1 MKTYPVLAVAILA
14 QATGNTFLSK
24 GMKQVAS
31 VTIGDSHW
39 LPLFARA
46 IESPTLWFG
55 TVLLIISFLLFATAL
70 SWADL
75 SFVLPTISV
84 EVILTVSFADYFL
97 NEPVSPVRWVGTLFI
112 SIGVILVSRSG
123 RQMSRASLEKENG

>member
-14 QATGNTFLSK
+14 QAAGNTFLSK
-24 GMKQVAS
+24 GMRQIAS

-39 LPLFARA
+39 LSLFARA
-46 IESPTLWFG
+46 IESPMLWFG
-55 TVLLIISFLLFATAL
+55 TAFLIISFLLFTTAL

-97 NEPVSPVRWVGTLFI
+97 NEPVSLVRWVGTLFI

-123 RQMSRASLEKENG
+123 KQMNRASLEKESG

>member
-1 MKTYPVLAVAILA
+1 
-14 QATGNTFLSK
+14 
-24 GMKQVAS
+24 MKQVAS
-31 VTIGDSHW
+31 VTIGESHW
-39 LPLFARA
+39 LALFARA
-46 IESPTLWFG
+46 IQSPTLWFG
-55 TVLLIISFLLFATAL
+55 TAFLIISFLLFATAL

-97 NEPVSPVRWVGTLFI
+97 NEPVSSVRWVGTLFI

-123 RQMSRASLEKENG
+123 KQMNRTSLGKENG

>member
-24 GMKQVAS
+24 GMRQIAS

-39 LPLFARA
+39 LSLFARA
-46 IESPTLWFG
+46 IESPMLWFG
-55 TVLLIISFLLFATAL
+55 TACLIISFLLFTTAL

-97 NEPVSPVRWVGTLFI
+97 NEPVSLVRWVGTLFI

-123 RQMSRASLEKENG
+123 KQMNRASLEKESG

>member
-1 MKTYPVLAVAILA
+1 MKTYPVLAIAVLA

-24 GMKQVAS
+24 GMKQIAS
-31 VTIGDSHW
+31 VTIGNSHW
-39 LPLFARA
+39 PALFHQA

-55 TVLLIISFLLFATAL
+55 TALLIISFLLFATAL

-97 NEPVSPVRWVGTLFI
+97 NEPVSLVRWVGTLLI
-112 SIGVILVSRSG
+112 SVGVILVSRSG
-123 RQMSRASLEKENG
+123 RQMSGVSLAKENG